1 METIEEQFDE
11 KFPSGVFNFYY
22 KIQYIKK
29 VKEIKQFYSS
39 KISKLLGDLV
49 GEVDI
54 VLRGVLLN
62 GFIQGQTKEKLN
74 SKDVLEFAV
83 ESIKNKI
90 KASEFNEFL
99 TSGKR

>member
-1 METIEEQFDE
+1 MKKIEEQFDE

-49 GEVDI
+49 GEEI
-54 VLRGVLLN
+54 VQDYFFDGYYSEGLMIG
-62 GFIQGQTKEKLN
+62 
-74 SKDVLEFAV
+74 
-83 ESIKNKI
+83 KNKKRQEIIDII